1 MYIFILLLKWCC
13 TPNSLWVDFYEA
25 YFLGGLRLPLNAFT
39 MGLLFRLGIAP
50 NQLNPNGWRIIVAM
64 QVLWRKVFEANHPL
78 TVDEFLYCY
87 KPSEINQSIGFY
99 QFSARHNDCRMI
111 RSLSSSDR
119 EWKKDFLFIFLFFC
133 FFFYF
138 FVSGFWAG
146 NPIEVGRDWFP
157 STIGAWSRLCP
168 KGR

>member
-1 MYIFILLLKWCC
+1 M
-13 TPNSLWVDFYEA
+13 
-25 YFLGGLRLPLNAFT
+25 
-39 MGLLFRLGIAP
+39 
-50 NQLNPNGWRIIVAM
+50 
-64 QVLWRKVFEANHPL
+64 FEANHPL
-78 TVDEFLYCY
+78 IVDEFLYCY

-119 EWKKDFLFIFLFFC
+119 EWKKDFLFFIFFC
-133 FFFYF
+133 FFVF

-146 NPIEVGRDWFP
+146 NPIEVGRVWFP

>member
-1 MYIFILLLKWCC
+1 M
-13 TPNSLWVDFYEA
+13 
-25 YFLGGLRLPLNAFT
+25 PLNAFT
-39 MGLLFRLGIAP
+39 RGLLFRLVIAS

-99 QFSARHNDCRMI
+99 QFSARHNDYRMI

-119 EWKKDFLFIFLFFC
+119 EWKKDFLFFIFFC
-133 FFFYF
+133 FFVF